1 MNGISG
7 RRMPPPTARA
17 IARAFCRGSDGSTKL
32 PVAVWSQAAL
42 NFCEE
47 LGFMRRLR
55 TRQNIVAV
63 VVKAVGESYESSTSL
78 SIVKSVKNVVSF
90 SLYRSVNLFS
100 V

>member
-17 IARAFCRGSDGSTKL
+17 IARAFSAVEVTESTKL

-42 NFCEE
+42 NFGEE

-55 TRQNIVAV
+55 TKLIG
-63 VVKAVGESYESSTSL
+63 VGVE
-78 SIVKSVKNVVSF
+78 VSR
-90 SLYRSVNLFS
+90 L
-100 V
+100 

>member
-17 IARAFCRGSDGSTKL
+17 IARAFSAVEVTESTKL
-32 PVAVWSQAAL
+32 PLAVWSQAAL
-42 NFCEE
+42 NFGEE

-55 TRQNIVAV
+55 TRQSIVAV

-78 SIVKSVKNVVSF
+78 SIAKSVKNVVSF
-90 SLYRSVNLFS
+90 SLTAP
-100 V
+100 